1 MARKSKYLEY
11 LCGSTWNMNCFFI
24 CQCLLSS
31 TNLFH
36 LTLEQAKPKNEKWG
50 SDLRAGT
57 RKDS

>member
-11 LCGSTWNMNCFFI
+11 LCGSTWNMNYFFI

-36 LTLEQAKPKNEKWG
+36 LTLEQVKPKTKNGEVI
-50 SDLRAGT
+50 
-57 RKDS
+57 